1 MVYRITL
8 IAVAVLLSACS
19 DPKSANE
26 KNFKIAIQKKLDEAR
41 PTCYVI
47 ANFPGTIPNS
57 LDNDKLSFKALVDAG
72 MLTVKDESR
81 MTTGLMFNKV
91 AVQPVFSLTEE
102 GKKYYK
108 PAMMKSGLGD
118 DFGGFCFGK
127 PIVREIVEFTE
138 PADVMGGRVSQ
149 VTYTY
154 ELSELPAWAKQPQI
168 VAALP
173 KLKKDVESEKTPIKT
188 RDILV
193 LTNNGWKSDRSGF

>member
-1 MVYRITL
+1 MVYRIIL
-8 IAVAVLLSACS
+8 IAVAVLLTACS
-19 DPKSANE
+19 DPKAASE
-26 KNFKIAIQKKLDEAR
+26 KNFKLAIQKKLDEAP

-47 ANFPGTIPNS
+47 ANFPGAIRDF

-72 MLTVKDESR
+72 MLSVKDEPL
-81 MTTGLMFNKV
+81 MTTGLMSNKV
-91 AVQPVFSLTEE
+91 VVQPVFSLTEE

-108 PAMMKSGLGD
+108 PEMKRTGLGD
-118 DFGGFCFGK
+118 NFGGFCFGK

-138 PADVMGGRVSQ
+138 PADLRGARASQ

-154 ELSELPAWAKQPQI
+154 ELSDIPAWAKQPQI
-168 VAALP
+168 VAAIP

-193 LTNNGWKSDRSGF
+193 LTNNGWKSERSGF